1 MAQAGRSDE
10 SGKRVAEPPSQ
21 RPPVRPLARLLK
33 LAIVARFIRRH
44 KALVLLALVF
54 LIVAAAAN
62 IAAIATMRPVID
74 KGFNA
79 ADPAGI
85 DIYFLRLFAIVT
97 LLAVATAWRAY
108 FVNLLGE
115 RVAADL
121 RLAALGHVIGLHPAF
136 FEENRPSEIASR
148 VTADV
153 GVIQDVL
160 SASASIALRNILLFL
175 GSVAMMVV
183 LNPLLMAT
191 MVLVVPAVIVPIVV
205 FGRRVRRLAR
215 LSQDRIADV
224 ASLVSEALGAIQ
236 IVQAFTREDFERRRF
251 RQAVEE
257 AFAVARRRVR
267 ARAVLTGIVIFL
279 ISGSITFV
287 LWRGAHAVVTGAMT
301 GGEMAAFVGFAI
313 MAAGAVG
320 AVIETYGEFQRAA
333 GAAERIAELLR
344 TPPAITAPRH
354 PRPLPARLEG
364 RIAYEHVTFSY
375 PAKPEIAAL
384 DDVTLSIAAGERI
397 ALVGPSGAGK
407 STMLLLLL
415 RFFDPQDGRILVDG
429 VDIRALDPIA
439 LRRQIAVVPQETI
452 LFSGSVREN
461 IAYGRPD
468 ANEEEIIAAARQAHA
483 WEFISRLPQ
492 GLDTPLGERGVRLS
506 GGERQRIAIARAI
519 LKDAPILLLDE
530 ATSALDSENERLI
543 QEALANLTRGR
554 TSIVIA
560 HRLSTVVDSDRIV
573 VMDHGRI
580 QAIGRHEELLARSPL
595 YRRLAE
601 LQFAALAVG
610 S

>member
-1 MAQAGRSDE
+1 MNQQAGTETGRT
-10 SGKRVAEPPSQ
+10 GAAGPA
-21 RPPVRPLARLLK
+21 RPLARLLK
-33 LAIVARFIRRH
+33 LAIIARFIRRH
-44 KALVLLALVF
+44 RGLVLLALVF
-54 LIVAAAAN
+54 LVVAAAAN

-74 KGFNA
+74 RGFNA

-85 DIYFLRLFAIVT
+85 DGYFLRLFAIVT

-121 RLAALGHVIGLHPAF
+121 RIAALGHVIGLHPAF

-153 GVIQDVL
+153 GVIQEVL
-160 SASASIALRNILLFL
+160 SASASIALRNILLFI
-175 GSVAMMVV
+175 GSVTMMVV
-183 LNPLLMAT
+183 LNPLLMAMT
-191 MVLVVPAVIVPIVV
+191 AVVVPAVILPIVV
-205 FGRRVRRLAR
+205 YGRRVRRLAR
-215 LSQDRIADV
+215 LTQDRIADV

-236 IVQAFTREDFERRRF
+236 IVQAFTREEFERRRF
-251 RQAVEE
+251 HEAVEE
-257 AFAVARRRVR
+257 AYAVARRRVR

-279 ISGSITFV
+279 ISASITFV
-287 LWRGAHAVVTGAMT
+287 LWRGAHAVVAGTMT
-301 GGEMAAFVGFAI
+301 GGEMAAFVGFAV

-320 AVIETYGEFQRAA
+320 AVIETYGDFQRAA
-333 GAAERIAELLR
+333 GAAERIAEILR
-344 TPPAITAPRH
+344 TTPAITAPSR
-354 PRPLPARLEG
+354 PRPLPERLAG
-364 RIAYEHVTFSY
+364 AIAYEHVTFSY
-375 PAKPEIAAL
+375 PSKPEIAAL
-384 DDVTLSIAAGERI
+384 ADVSLAIAPGERI

-415 RFFDPQDGRILVDG
+415 RFFDPDAGRILVDG
-429 VDIRALDPIA
+429 IDIRELDPIA
-439 LRRQIAVVPQETI
+439 LRRQIAVVPQETV

-461 IAYGRPD
+461 IAYGRPG
-468 ANEEEIIAAARQAHA
+468 ASEEEIIAAARRAHA
-483 WEFISRLPQ
+483 WEFIVRLPQ

-530 ATSALDSENERLI
+530 ATSALDSESERLI

-573 VMDHGRI
+573 VMNRGRI
-580 QAIGRHEELLARSPL
+580 EAIGRHDELLARSAL

-601 LQFAALAVG
+601 LQFATTALGEVG
-610 S
+610 EA